1 MTTIH
6 HDFEVM
12 EPGVLEGGEVI
23 EQIDPEV
30 PLELRQFE
38 PEIDSGEQIIQVE
51 MGKKVDA
58 ETKTIV
64 IGSLL
69 DDRLRMTAD
78 VKVDLER
85 EAEHYIANFEGV
97 QEFGYGLSPLE
108 AVDDLR
114 KTLSELYWS
123 LNEDGELGPDLEK
136 VRNTL
141 NDFIEQL

>member
-12 EPGVLEGGEVI
+12 EPGVLEGSEVI
-23 EQIDPEV
+23 EQIDPNV

-38 PEIDSGEQIIQVE
+38 PEVDSGTQIIHVE
-51 MGKKVDA
+51 MMGTVVA
-58 ETKTIV
+58 ETKTII

-69 DDRLRMTAD
+69 DDRLRMTGD
-78 VKVDLER
+78 VKIELER

-114 KTLSELYWS
+114 KSLSELYWS
-123 LNEDGELGPDLEK
+123 LNEDDEIGSDLK
-136 VRNTL
+136 NVRDIL
-141 NDFIEQL
+141 NRLIEPL